1 MKNYSKITPEG
12 TKDYLAQESRA
23 IRCAEKRLSSVF
35 KSKGYEKV
43 MTPTI
48 EFFDVFNRESSGYN
62 PEDLYS
68 LTDSYG
74 RLLVLRP
81 DSTLPIARL
90 VSTRFQNACL
100 PLRLYY
106 NQNVFVRQKNLT
118 GRSDEATQSGIELMG
133 AYGLRAD
140 LEVITTA
147 VEAIESCTS
156 ADFKLEI
163 GHAGFFKELCKKLN
177 VSDDVVSEIYDC
189 VESRN
194 FVSLNNILDKIGKND
209 ITDCIRNLPRFF
221 GGLEIIEK
229 AKTIDLG
236 DEGQK
241 SLDYLKELYVLLV
254 DAGLSDKI
262 VIDLSLVNRTNYYTG
277 IIFKFYTRGVGF
289 PIAAG
294 GRYDNLMGEFGAPKG
309 AVGCALGIN
318 RIMQVYSAQISEV
331 PSTLVFAE
339 KNADGLAYDT
349 AYNLRVNGCLTEMYI
364 GGGSFKD
371 AEEYAKQTNNTCIL
385 RVYPDGKLT
394 VYDYERNDT
403 IETTVNEFLG
413 YSEGFSMPEPTP
425 QDMGFR
431 RL

>member
-23 IRCAEKRLSSVF
+23 IRCAQKRLSSVF

-90 VSTRFQNACL
+90 VSTRFQNAHL

-106 NQNVFVRQKNLT
+106 NQNVFLRQKNLT
-118 GRSDEATQSGIELMG
+118 GRSDEAVQSGIELMG

-156 ADFKLEI
+156 AEFKLEI
-163 GHAGFFKELCKKLN
+163 GHAGFFKELCKQLN
-177 VSDDVVSEIYDC
+177 TTDDIVSEIYEC

-194 FVSLNNILDKIGKND
+194 FVSLNNILDKIGKSD
-209 ITDCIRNLPRFF
+209 VTDCIRNLPRYF

-229 AKTIDLG
+229 AKEIDLG
-236 DEGQK
+236 EEGNA
-241 SLDYLKELYVLLV
+241 SLDYLKELYVLLGK
-254 DAGLSDKI
+254 AGLSHKI

-277 IIFKFYTRGVGF
+277 IIFKGYLQGSGVSVVS
-289 PIAAG
+289 G
-294 GRYDNLMGEFGAPKG
+294 GRYDCLGAEFGRDMCSTGFGVETGALASVMLSRNELDEEKTPDVIVFGEKEYITEALSLSKEIREKG
-309 AVGCALGIN
+309 
-318 RIMQVYSAQISEV
+318 VYCEN
-331 PSTLVFAE
+331 STFETLCETV
-339 KNADGLAYDT
+339 D
-349 AYNLRVNGCLTEMYI
+349 
-364 GGGSFKD
+364 
-371 AEEYAKQTNNTCIL
+371 YAKEKGISKIC
-385 RVYPDGKLT
+385 VVDKDGVREEK
-394 VYDYERNDT
+394 
-403 IETTVNEFLG
+403 I
-413 YSEGFSMPEPTP
+413 
-425 QDMGFR
+425 
-431 RL
+431 

>member
-12 TKDYLAQESRA
+12 TKDYLAFESRA

-90 VSTRFQNACL
+90 VSTRFQNARL

-133 AYGLRAD
+133 ASGIRAD

-177 VSDDVVSEIYDC
+177 VSDEIVSEIYDC

-209 ITDCIRNLPRFF
+209 ITESVRNLPRFF
-221 GGLEIIEK
+221 GGIEIIEK
-229 AKTIDLG
+229 AKQIDLG

-241 SLDYLKELYVLLV
+241 SLDYLKELYMLLCE
-254 DAGLSDKI
+254 AGLSDKI

-277 IIFKFYTRGVGF
+277 IIFKGYLQGSGISVVS
-289 PIAAG
+289 G
-294 GRYDNLMGEFGAPKG
+294 GRYDSLGAEFG
-309 AVGCALGIN
+309 
-318 RIMQVYSAQISEV
+318 RDM
-331 PSTLVFAE
+331 PSTGFGIETGALASVMLSRDELDEEKTPDVIVFSE
-339 KNADGLAYDT
+339 KDLIVKALAYSK
-349 AYNLRVNGCLTEMYI
+349 NLRYYGTYC
-364 GGGSFKD
+364 
-371 AEEYAKQTNNTCIL
+371 
-385 RVYPDGKLT
+385 
-394 VYDYERNDT
+394 
-403 IETTVNEFLG
+403 
-413 YSEGFSMPEPTP
+413 
-425 QDMGFR
+425 
-431 RL
+431 

>member
-12 TKDYLAQESRA
+12 TKDYLALESRA

-43 MTPTI
+43 KTPTI

-90 VSTRFQNACL
+90 VSTRFQNARL

-106 NQNVFVRQKNLT
+106 NQNVFLRQKNLT
-118 GRSDEATQSGIELMG
+118 GRSDEAVQSGIELMG

-163 GHAGFFKELCKKLN
+163 GHAGFFKELCNKLN
-177 VSDDVVSEIYDC
+177 VSDETVSEIYDC

-194 FVSLNNILDKIGKND
+194 FVSLNNILDKIGKSD
-209 ITDCIRNLPRFF
+209 ITDCIRNLPRYF

-229 AKTIDLG
+229 AKEIDLG

-241 SLDYLKELYVLLV
+241 SLDYLKELYILLCK
-254 DAGLSDKI
+254 AGLEDKI

-277 IIFKFYTRGVGF
+277 IIFKGYLQGSGVSVVS
-289 PIAAG
+289 G
-294 GRYDNLMGEFGAPKG
+294 GRYDSLGAEFG
-309 AVGCALGIN
+309 
-318 RIMQVYSAQISEV
+318 RDM
-331 PSTLVFAE
+331 PSTGFGIETGALATVMLNRNELDNEKLPEIIVFGE
-339 KNADGLAYDT
+339 KDYITDALAYSKE
-349 AYNLRVNGCLTEMYI
+349 LRAKGIYCENSTFETI
-364 GGGSFKD
+364 EETK
-371 AEEYAKQTNNTCIL
+371 EYAKTKNISKICIIDTNGV
-385 RVYPDGKLT
+385 REET
-394 VYDYERNDT
+394 V
-403 IETTVNEFLG
+403 
-413 YSEGFSMPEPTP
+413 
-425 QDMGFR
+425 
-431 RL
+431 

>member
-48 EFFDVFNRESSGYN
+48 EFFDVFNRDSSGYN

-90 VSTRFQNACL
+90 VSTRFQNARL

-147 VEAIESCTS
+147 IEAIENCTS

-177 VSDDVVSEIYDC
+177 VTDDVISEIYDC

-194 FVSLNNILDKIGKND
+194 FVSLNNILDRIGNSEV
-209 ITDCIRNLPRFF
+209 TDCIRNLPRFF

-229 AKTIDLG
+229 AKSIDLG
-236 DEGQK
+236 EDGQM
-241 SLDYLKELYVLLV
+241 SLDYLKELYMLLC
-254 DAGLSDKI
+254 DAGLENKI

-277 IIFKFYTRGVGF
+277 IIFKGYLQGSGVSVVS
-289 PIAAG
+289 G
-294 GRYDNLMGEFGAPKG
+294 GRYDCLGAEFG
-309 AVGCALGIN
+309 
-318 RIMQVYSAQISEV
+318 RDM
-331 PSTLVFAE
+331 PSTGFGIETGALASVMLSRNELDEEKIPEVIVFGEQDYIVKALE
-339 KNADGLAYDT
+339 YSK
-349 AYNLRVNGCLTEMYI
+349 NLRANDVYCENSTFETLTET
-364 GGGSFKD
+364 K
-371 AEEYAKQTNNTCIL
+371 EYALSKGIKKVCVVGETVREEIL
-385 RVYPDGKLT
+385 
-394 VYDYERNDT
+394 
-403 IETTVNEFLG
+403 
-413 YSEGFSMPEPTP
+413 
-425 QDMGFR
+425 
-431 RL
+431 

>member
-12 TKDYLAQESRA
+12 TKDYLALESRA

-43 MTPTI
+43 ITPTI

-106 NQNVFVRQKNLT
+106 NQNVFVRHKNLT
-118 GRSDEATQSGIELMG
+118 GRSDEATQSGIELIG

-147 VEAIESCTS
+147 VESIENCTS

-177 VSDDVVSEIYDC
+177 VSDEIISEIYDC

-194 FVSLNNILDKIGKND
+194 FVSLNNILDKIGKNP
-209 ITDCIRNLPRFF
+209 ITDSIRNLPRFF

-229 AKTIDLG
+229 AKQIDLG

-241 SLDYLKELYVLLV
+241 SLDYLKELYELLCK
-254 DAGLSDKI
+254 AGLSEKI

-277 IIFKFYTRGVGF
+277 IIFKGYLQGSGVSVVS
-289 PIAAG
+289 G
-294 GRYDNLMGEFGAPKG
+294 GRYDSLGAEFG
-309 AVGCALGIN
+309 
-318 RIMQVYSAQISEV
+318 RDM
-331 PSTLVFAE
+331 PSTGFGIETGALASVMLSRNELDEEQLPEVIVFGE
-339 KNADGLAYDT
+339 KDYIVKALAYSN
-349 AYNLRVNGCLTEMYI
+349 NLRFYGTYCENSTFDTLEET
-364 GGGSFKD
+364 K
-371 AEEYAKQTNNTCIL
+371 EYAKAKGISKICVVTD
-385 RVYPDGKLT
+385 DG
-394 VYDYERNDT
+394 VRE
-403 IETTVNEFLG
+403 ETL
-413 YSEGFSMPEPTP
+413 
-425 QDMGFR
+425 
-431 RL
+431 

>member
-23 IRCAEKRLSSVF
+23 IRCAEKRLSAVF

-90 VSTRFQNACL
+90 VSTRFQNARL

-133 AYGLRAD
+133 AFGLRAD

-147 VEAIESCTS
+147 VEAIENCTS

-177 VSDDVVSEIYDC
+177 VNDDVVGEIYDC

-194 FVSLNNILDKIGKND
+194 FVSLNNILDKIGKSE

-221 GGLEIIEK
+221 GGIEVIEK
-229 AKTIDLG
+229 AKQIDLG
-236 DEGQK
+236 SEGQK
-241 SLDYLKELYVLLV
+241 SLDYLKELYVLLC
-254 DAGLSDKI
+254 DAGLKGKI

-277 IIFKFYTRGVGF
+277 IIFKGYLQGSGVSVVS
-289 PIAAG
+289 G
-294 GRYDNLMGEFGAPKG
+294 GRYDSLGAEFG
-309 AVGCALGIN
+309 
-318 RIMQVYSAQISEV
+318 RDM
-331 PSTLVFAE
+331 PSTGFGIETGALASVMLSRNELDEEKLPEIIVFGEQEYIIKALE
-339 KNADGLAYDT
+339 HSKK
-349 AYNLRVNGCLTEMYI
+349 LREEGIYCENSTFETLEET
-364 GGGSFKD
+364 K
-371 AEEYAKQTNNTCIL
+371 EYALSKGIKKVCVVGETVREEIL
-385 RVYPDGKLT
+385 
-394 VYDYERNDT
+394 
-403 IETTVNEFLG
+403 
-413 YSEGFSMPEPTP
+413 
-425 QDMGFR
+425 
-431 RL
+431 

>member
-1 MKNYSKITPEG
+1 MKNYAKITPEG
-12 TKDYLAQESRA
+12 TKDYLANESRA

-90 VSTRFQNACL
+90 VSTRFQNARL

-118 GRSDEATQSGIELMG
+118 GRSDEAVQSGIELMG
-133 AYGLRAD
+133 ISGLRAD

-147 VEAIESCTS
+147 VEAIENCTS

-177 VSDDVVSEIYDC
+177 VTDETISEIYDC

-194 FVSLNNILDKIGKND
+194 FVSLNNILDKIGKNP
-209 ITDCIRNLPRFF
+209 ITDSIRNLPRFF
-221 GGLEIIEK
+221 GGLEVIEK
-229 AKTIDLG
+229 AKEIGLG
-236 DEGQK
+236 NEGENA
-241 SLDYLKELYVLLV
+241 LNYLKELYELLC
-254 DAGLSDKI
+254 DAGLSQKI

-277 IIFKFYTRGVGF
+277 IIFKGYLQGSGISVVS
-289 PIAAG
+289 G
-294 GRYDNLMGEFGAPKG
+294 GRYDCLGAEFG
-309 AVGCALGIN
+309 
-318 RIMQVYSAQISEV
+318 RDM
-331 PSTLVFAE
+331 PSTGFGIETGALASVMLARNELDNEKMPEIIVFGE
-339 KNADGLAYDT
+339 NKNIVKALEYSKKLRADGTYCENSAFET
-349 AYNLRVNGCLTEMYI
+349 LTET
-364 GGGSFKD
+364 K
-371 AEEYAKQTNNTCIL
+371 EYAKSKGIKKICIVDAECV
-385 RVYPDGKLT
+385 REET
-394 VYDYERNDT
+394 V
-403 IETTVNEFLG
+403 
-413 YSEGFSMPEPTP
+413 
-425 QDMGFR
+425 
-431 RL
+431 

>member
-23 IRCAEKRLSSVF
+23 IRCAEKRLSAVF

-48 EFFDVFNRESSGYN
+48 EFFDVFNRDSSGYN

-90 VSTRFQNACL
+90 VSTRFQNARL

-106 NQNVFVRQKNLT
+106 NQNVFLRQKNLT
-118 GRSDEATQSGIELMG
+118 GRSDEAVQSGIELMG

-177 VSDDVVSEIYDC
+177 VSDEIVSEIYDC

-194 FVSLNNILDKIGKND
+194 FVSLNNILDKIGKSD
-209 ITDCIRNLPRFF
+209 VADCIRNLPRFF

-229 AKTIDLG
+229 ATEIDLG
-236 DEGQK
+236 NEGTK
-241 SLDYLKELYVLLV
+241 SLDYLKELYELLCKS
-254 DAGLSDKI
+254 GLESKI

-277 IIFKFYTRGVGF
+277 IIFKGYLQGSGVSVVS
-289 PIAAG
+289 G
-294 GRYDNLMGEFGAPKG
+294 GRYDSLGAEFG
-309 AVGCALGIN
+309 
-318 RIMQVYSAQISEV
+318 REM
-331 PSTLVFAE
+331 PSTGFGIETGALASVMLDRNELDEEQLPEIIVYGENEYITEALEYSKNLRTNGVYCENSTFETLEETKTYATE
-339 KNADGLAYDT
+339 KGIKKICVVSADGV
-349 AYNLRVNGCLTEMYI
+349 R
-364 GGGSFKD
+364 
-371 AEEYAKQTNNTCIL
+371 EEI
-385 RVYPDGKLT
+385 V
-394 VYDYERNDT
+394 
-403 IETTVNEFLG
+403 
-413 YSEGFSMPEPTP
+413 
-425 QDMGFR
+425 
-431 RL
+431 

>member
-12 TKDYLAQESRA
+12 TKDYLALESRA

-90 VSTRFQNACL
+90 VSTRFQNARL

-106 NQNVFVRQKNLT
+106 NQNVFLRQKNLT
-118 GRSDEATQSGIELMG
+118 GRSDEAVQSGIELMG
-133 AYGLRAD
+133 VSGLRAD

-147 VEAIESCTS
+147 VEAIENCTS

-177 VSDDVVSEIYDC
+177 VSDETVSEIYDC

-194 FVSLNNILDKIGKND
+194 FVSLNNILDKIGKTD
-209 ITDCIRNLPRFF
+209 VTDCIRNLPRFF

-229 AKTIDLG
+229 AKEIDLG

-241 SLDYLKELYVLLV
+241 SLDYLKELYVLLC
-254 DAGLSDKI
+254 DAGLSDK
-262 VIDLSLVNRTNYYTG
+262 VVVDLSLVNRTNYYTG
-277 IIFKFYTRGVGF
+277 IIFKGYLQGSGVSVVS
-289 PIAAG
+289 G
-294 GRYDNLMGEFGAPKG
+294 GRYDSLGAEFG
-309 AVGCALGIN
+309 
-318 RIMQVYSAQISEV
+318 RDM
-331 PSTLVFAE
+331 PSTGFGIETGALASVMLNRNELDNEKLPEIIVFGE
-339 KNADGLAYDT
+339 KEYITDAFAYSKE
-349 AYNLRVNGCLTEMYI
+349 LREKGVYCENSTFETLEET
-364 GGGSFKD
+364 K
-371 AEEYAKQTNNTCIL
+371 EYALSKGIKKICIVSEEV
-385 RVYPDGKLT
+385 REET
-394 VYDYERNDT
+394 V
-403 IETTVNEFLG
+403 
-413 YSEGFSMPEPTP
+413 
-425 QDMGFR
+425 
-431 RL
+431 